1 MRNMIVKVWRG
12 EARFVRWMLYVPLA
26 CLSFFYQAAL
36 YLREYLYR
44 SGKISIDKA
53 MIPVISVGNI
63 TMGGTGKTPLVDKLS
78 RRLKEE
84 GLNPGII
91 TRGYGRKKKGI
102 FSVDPVK
109 DNAGEVGDEALMLA
123 RKTHIPVI
131 VGSNRPSAIETGIS
145 RFGIDIAILDD
156 GFQVRNL
163 VKDLELLVLNAQE
176 PLENHELFPLGP
188 YREPLLRV
196 RDAHAIL
203 VNKGDLDKS
212 ALYFTQEIPKFRVH
226 YKPLYLYDIK
236 KKRIGHYR
244 FLNGKRVTAFA
255 GLGDN
260 RSFYDLLSGIGA
272 DIIHRIDFADHHR
285 YTEADLAKCTS
296 YSDVEVVVTT
306 EKDAVKM
313 AHMNVPENIFFL
325 SIEAEIENE
334 NSLVALLLKK
344 IGVEPG
350 ARNSKSGNRVPNL
363 VQ

>member
-1 MRNMIVKVWRG
+1 MVRVWHG
-12 EARFVRWMLYVPLA
+12 EAKYARLMLYVPLA
-26 CLSFFYQAAL
+26 CVSFFYQAAL
-36 YLREYLYR
+36 YVREYLYR
-44 SGKISIDKA
+44 SGRMKIDRA

-91 TRGYGRKKKGI
+91 TRGYGRKKKGT
-102 FSVDPVK
+102 FGVDPAN
-109 DNAGEVGDEALMLA
+109 DTAGDVGDEALMLA
-123 RKTHIPVI
+123 RKTHIHVI
-131 VGSNRPSAIETGIS
+131 VGSNRPAAIETAIS

-188 YREPLLRV
+188 YREPLLRL

-203 VNKGDLDKS
+203 VNKGDLDRS
-212 ALYFTQEIPKFRVH
+212 ALYFTQEIPKFRVR
-226 YKPLYLYDIK
+226 YRPLYLYDIK

-244 FLNGKRVTAFA
+244 FLNGQPVTAFA

-260 RSFYDLLSGIGA
+260 RSFYDLLRRIGA
-272 DIIHRIDFADHHR
+272 DVVHRIDFPDHHR
-285 YTEADLAKCTS
+285 YTEADLMKCTS
-296 YSDVEVVVTT
+296 YDDSRLVVTT
-306 EKDAVKM
+306 EKDAVKI
-313 AHMNVPENIFFL
+313 AHMNVPENVFFL
-325 SIEAEIENE
+325 SIEADIENE
-334 NSLVALLLKK
+334 NGLVELLLKK
-344 IGVEPG
+344 IGVE
-350 ARNSKSGNRVPNL
+350 SGDRHPDSRSRPIL